1 MGRIRAATVFMVG
14 ALLRA
19 TVRPRCGNRH
29 ACFEPAA
36 MQGAVQA
43 VPHEGMRF
51 RIRCPVPMKVPT
63 LHPPAPSERH
73 ADDADIDV
81 ASLIERAQH
90 HAFDYFEAAA
100 DPASGLVLDST
111 QPDSPCSITGVGMA
125 LSAYPIAVERGWLTR
140 MQAVGITL
148 KTLRLFAQADMSGS
162 PQATGHRGFYY
173 HFLDMHTGTRA
184 WKCELSSID
193 TAFLIAGALTAA
205 NYFDHD
211 TAHEAEIRATAR
223 LLEQRVDW
231 AWMRN
236 GDGGICHGWKPERG
250 FLRYHWTGYNEGLL
264 MMVLALGS
272 EHHAVPAST
281 WDEWLKGYRW
291 RRIYGHEHLAA
302 GPLFIHQY
310 SHMWIDF
317 RGVQDAY
324 MRERGI
330 DYFENSRRA
339 TLVQREYAI
348 RNPKHFEDYCRNCW
362 GLTACDG
369 PGPREVVVGD
379 RKRRLFGYAAR
390 GAPYGP
396 DDGTVA
402 PWASVA
408 SLPFAPD
415 VVIPTMQHIA
425 RMVRR
430 HKHYTPGTSFNPTWK
445 DGSGEPGWISPW
457 RFALNSGPVVM
468 MIENYRSGLPW
479 ALMRRDP
486 TIRRGLERADFRGG
500 WLSAPAGAA

>member
-1 MGRIRAATVFMVG
+1 MNVAALT
-14 ALLRA
+14 
-19 TVRPRCGNRH
+19 PSPK
-29 ACFEPAA
+29 PAA
-36 MQGAVQA
+36 RL
-43 VPHEGMRF
+43 P
-51 RIRCPVPMKVPT
+51 
-63 LHPPAPSERH
+63 L
-73 ADDADIDV
+73 DADRDV
-81 ASLIERAQH
+81 ASLIDLAQH
-90 HAFDYFEAAA
+90 HGFDYFESTT

-125 LSAYPIAVERGWLTR
+125 LTMYPIAVERGWLTR
-140 MQAVGITL
+140 TQAVGITL
-148 KTLRLFAQADMSGS
+148 KTLRFFAEADMSGS
-162 PQATGHRGFYY
+162 PHSTGHRGFYF
-173 HFLDMHTGTRA
+173 HFLDMRTGTRA
-184 WKCELSSID
+184 WKSELSSID
-193 TAFLIAGALTAA
+193 TSFLIAGVLAVAA
-205 NYFDHD
+205 YFDRD
-211 TAHEAEIRATAR
+211 TPHETEIRTTAK
-223 LLEQRVDW
+223 LLADRVDW

-236 GDGGICHGWKPERG
+236 CDGAICHGWKPERG
-250 FLRYHWTGYNEGLL
+250 FLRYHWRGYCEGLL
-264 MMVLALGS
+264 MMMLALGS
-272 EHHAVPAST
+272 ETHPVPAST
-281 WDEWLKGYRW
+281 WDDWLTGYRW

-317 RGVQDAY
+317 RGIQDAF

-348 RNPKHFEDYCRNCW
+348 RNPKHFKDYCQNCW

-369 PGPREVVVGD
+369 PGPLDIVVKG
-379 RKRRLFGYAAR
+379 RKRRLLAYAAR

-425 RMVRR
+425 RMV
-430 HKHYTPGTSFNPTWK
+430 HKHPTYMPGCSFNPTW
-445 DGSGEPGWISPW
+445 DGGKGPPGWVSPW
-457 RFALNSGPVVM
+457 RFALNSGPVIL

-479 ALMRRDP
+479 ELIKREP

-500 WLSAPAGAA
+500 WLSAPPP

>member
-1 MGRIRAATVFMVG
+1 
-14 ALLRA
+14 
-19 TVRPRCGNRH
+19 
-29 ACFEPAA
+29 
-36 MQGAVQA
+36 
-43 VPHEGMRF
+43 
-51 RIRCPVPMKVPT
+51 MKVPA
-63 LHPPAPSERH
+63 LHSPAPSERH
-73 ADDADIDV
+73 ADDDDIDV
-81 ASLIERAQH
+81 ASLVERAQRH
-90 HAFDYFEAAA
+90 SFAYFEATT
-100 DPASGLVLDST
+100 DPVSGLVLDST

-125 LSAYPIAVERGWLTR
+125 LTSYPIAIERGWMTR
-140 MQAVGITL
+140 LQGVAITL
-148 KTLRLFAQADMSGS
+148 KTLRFFADADMSGS
-162 PQATGHRGFYY
+162 PQSTGHRGFYF
-173 HFLDMHTGTRA
+173 HFLDMRTGTRA
-184 WKCELSSID
+184 WKSELSSID
-193 TAFLIAGALTAA
+193 TSFLIAGVLAA
-205 NYFDHD
+205 ASYFDHD
-211 TAHEAEIRATAR
+211 TTHEAEIRATAR
-223 LLEQRVDW
+223 LLEERVDW
-231 AWMRN
+231 TWMRN
-236 GDGGICHGWKPERG
+236 CDGAICHGWKPERG
-250 FLRYHWTGYNEGLL
+250 FLRYHWRGYCEGLL
-264 MMVLALGS
+264 MMALALGS
-272 EHHAVPAST
+272 TTHPVPVST
-281 WDEWLKGYRW
+281 WDDWLTGYRW

-317 RGVQDAY
+317 RGIQDAF

-339 TLVQREYAI
+339 TLVQREYAT

-369 PGPREVVVGD
+369 PGPREIEAGG
-379 RKRRLFGYAAR
+379 RRRRLLGYAAR

-430 HKHYTPGTSFNPTWK
+430 HPHYTPGTSFNPTFR
-445 DGSGEPGWISPW
+445 DGHGTPGWVSPW
-457 RFALNSGPVVM
+457 RFALNSGPVAV

-479 ALMRRDP
+479 ELMRRSP

-500 WLSAPAGAA
+500 WLSAKPQESARQKAP

>member
-1 MGRIRAATVFMVG
+1 
-14 ALLRA
+14 
-19 TVRPRCGNRH
+19 
-29 ACFEPAA
+29 
-36 MQGAVQA
+36 
-43 VPHEGMRF
+43 
-51 RIRCPVPMKVPT
+51 MKVAALT
-63 LHPPAPSERH
+63 PPAPPSAH
-73 ADDADIDV
+73 AHAHAADDTELDV
-81 ASLIERAQH
+81 ASLIDRAQH
-90 HAFDYFEAAA
+90 HAFGYFESTT

-125 LSAYPIAVERGWLTR
+125 LTAYPIAVERGWMTR
-140 MQAVGITL
+140 QQAVAITL
-148 KTLRLFAQADMSGS
+148 RTLRFFAAADMSGS
-162 PQATGHRGFYY
+162 PHSTGHRGFYF
-173 HFLDMHTGTRA
+173 HFLDMRTGTRA
-184 WKCELSSID
+184 WHSELSSID
-193 TAFLIAGALTAA
+193 TAFLIAGGLAA
-205 NYFDHD
+205 AAYFDRD
-211 TAHEAEIRATAR
+211 NGHETELRDTAR
-223 LLEQRVDW
+223 LLADRVDW
-231 AWMRN
+231 AWMCNR
-236 GDGGICHGWKPERG
+236 DGAICHGWKPERG
-250 FLRYHWTGYNEGLL
+250 FLRYHWVGYSEGLL
-264 MMVLALGS
+264 MYMLALGS
-272 EHHAVPAST
+272 EHHRVPISA
-281 WDEWLKGYRW
+281 WNAWLSGYRW

-317 RGVQDAY
+317 RGIQDAF

-348 RNPKHFEDYCRNCW
+348 RNPKHFRHYCQNCW

-369 PGPREVVVGD
+369 PGPLEVVD
-379 RKRRLFGYAAR
+379 RGRRRKLLGYAAR

-425 RMVRR
+425 RMVRQ
-430 HKHYTPGTSFNPTWK
+430 HENYMPGCSFNPTL
-445 DGSGEPGWISPW
+445 DGDKGSPGWVSPW
-457 RFALNSGPVVM
+457 RFALNSGPVAL

-479 ALMRRDP
+479 EMIKRDA

-500 WLSAPAGAA
+500 WLSAA

>member
-1 MGRIRAATVFMVG
+1 
-14 ALLRA
+14 
-19 TVRPRCGNRH
+19 
-29 ACFEPAA
+29 
-36 MQGAVQA
+36 
-43 VPHEGMRF
+43 
-51 RIRCPVPMKVPT
+51 MKVAA
-63 LHPPAPSERH
+63 LSPPAPPNPK
-73 ADDADIDV
+73 ALAPTDANV
-81 ASLIERAQH
+81 ASLIERAAR
-90 HAFDYFEAAA
+90 HAFGYFEDNT
-100 DPASGLVLDST
+100 DPVSGLVLDST

-125 LSAYPIAVERGWLTR
+125 LTAYPIAVERKWMTR
-140 MQAVGITL
+140 AQGVAITL
-148 KTLRLFAQADMSGS
+148 RTLRFFADADMSGTPHS
-162 PQATGHRGFYY
+162 TGHRGFYF
-173 HFLDMHTGTRA
+173 HFLDMRTGTRA
-184 WKCELSSID
+184 WKSELSSID
-193 TAFLIAGALTAA
+193 TAFLIAGVIAA
-205 NYFDHD
+205 AAYFDRD
-211 TAHEAEIRATAR
+211 TAHENEIRATAKM
-223 LLEQRVDW
+223 LEERVDW

-236 GDGGICHGWKPERG
+236 CDGAICHGWKPERG
-250 FLRYHWTGYNEGLL
+250 FLRYHWVGYSEALL
-264 MMVLALGS
+264 MYALALGS
-272 EHHAVPAST
+272 EHHPVPVST

-310 SHMWIDF
+310 SHMWVDF
-317 RGVQDAY
+317 RGIQDAF

-348 RNPKHFEDYCRNCW
+348 RNPKRHKDYCQNCW

-369 PGPREVVVGD
+369 PGPLDIVVDG
-379 RKRRLFGYAAR
+379 RKRKLLGYAAR

-425 RMVRR
+425 RMMR
-430 HKHYTPGTSFNPTWK
+430 KHSSYTPGCSFNPTWH
-445 DGSGEPGWISPW
+445 DGSGPPGWVSPW
-457 RFALNSGPVVM
+457 RFALNSGPVIL

-479 ALMRRDP
+479 QLTRGDA

-500 WLSAPAGAA
+500 WLSTPHPSAD